1 MPELLTRLR
10 GKLPIIGICLGH
22 QAIVEAYGGYVG
34 QAGEILHG
42 KASSIE
48 HDGQAMFAGLTNPL
62 PVARYHSLV
71 GSNIPAGLTI
81 NAHFNGMVMAVRHD
95 ADRVCGFQFHPESI
109 LHRGARPEQTLAW
122 AQQKLEPANTLQ
134 PILEK
139 LYQAQTVSQQESH
152 QLFSAVVRGELK
164 PEQLA
169 AALVSMKIRGEH
181 PNEIAGQQ
189 PRYWKTQRRSAPGLS
204 VLPISSVLAVTAATD
219 QYSTASAFVAAAC
232 GLKVANT
239 ATVASPVNLVRPI
252 CWRRSVLILI

>member
-1 MPELLTRLR
+1 
-10 GKLPIIGICLGH
+10 
-22 QAIVEAYGGYVG
+22 
-34 QAGEILHG
+34 
-42 KASSIE
+42 
-48 HDGQAMFAGLTNPL
+48 MFAGLTNPL

-109 LHRGARPEQTLAW
+109 LTTQGARLLEQTLAW

-139 LYQAQTVSQQESH
+139 LYQAQTLSQQESH

-181 PNEIAGQQ
+181 PNEIAGAATALLETSAV
-189 PRYWKTQRRSAPGLS
+189 PAPGLS
-204 VLPISSVLAVTAATD
+204 V
-219 QYSTASAFVAAAC
+219 C
-232 GLKVANT
+232 
-239 ATVASPVNLVRPI
+239 
-252 CWRRSVLILI
+252 

>member
-1 MPELLTRLR
+1 
-10 GKLPIIGICLGH
+10 
-22 QAIVEAYGGYVG
+22 IVEAYGGYVG

-109 LHRGARPEQTLAW
+109 LTTQGARLLEQTLAW

-139 LYQAQTVSQQESH
+139 LYQAQTLSQQESH

-181 PNEIAGQQ
+181 PNEIAG
-189 PRYWKTQRRSAPGLS
+189 
-204 VLPISSVLAVTAATD
+204 AATALLD
-219 QYSTASAFVAAAC
+219 
-232 GLKVANT
+232 NT
-239 ATVASPVNLVRPI
+239 TPFPRPT
-252 CWRRSVLILI
+252 

>member
-1 MPELLTRLR
+1 MPELLTRMR

-48 HDGQAMFAGLTNPL
+48 HDGQAMFAGLANPL

-81 NAHFNGMVMAVRHD
+81 NANFNGMVMAVRHD

-109 LHRGARPEQTLAW
+109 LTTQGARLLEQTLAW
-122 AQQKLEPANTLQ
+122 ALQKLEHTNTLQ

-139 LYQAQTVSQQESH
+139 LYQAETLSQQESH
-152 QLFSAVVRGELK
+152 QLFSAVVRGEVK

-169 AALVSMKIRGEH
+169 AALVSMKVRGEQ
-181 PNEIAGQQ
+181 PQEIAGAATALLKET
-189 PRYWKTQRRSAPGLS
+189 PRRSAPGL
-204 VLPISSVLAVTAATD
+204 
-219 QYSTASAFVAAAC
+219 
-232 GLKVANT
+232 
-239 ATVASPVNLVRPI
+239 PVCRYRRHR
-252 CWRRSVLILI
+252 WRRQQQHQYLHRQRLCRRRLRVKSGKTRQPQRLQ

>member
-1 MPELLTRLR
+1 
-10 GKLPIIGICLGH
+10 
-22 QAIVEAYGGYVG
+22 
-34 QAGEILHG
+34 
-42 KASSIE
+42 
-48 HDGQAMFAGLTNPL
+48 MFAGLTNPL

-109 LHRGARPEQTLAW
+109 LTTGRSPAGTNAGVGAAETR
-122 AQQKLEPANTLQ
+122 ANQHAATDSG
-134 PILEK
+134 K
-139 LYQAQTVSQQESH
+139 LYQAQTLSQQESH

-189 PRYWKTQRRSAPGLS
+189 PRYWKTPRRSRARIIC
-204 VLPISSVLAVTAATD
+204 LPISSVLAVTAAT
-219 QYSTASAFVAAAC
+219 ASIFLPPVR
-232 GLKVANT
+232 L
-239 ATVASPVNLVRPI
+239 SPRPAG
-252 CWRRSVLILI
+252 